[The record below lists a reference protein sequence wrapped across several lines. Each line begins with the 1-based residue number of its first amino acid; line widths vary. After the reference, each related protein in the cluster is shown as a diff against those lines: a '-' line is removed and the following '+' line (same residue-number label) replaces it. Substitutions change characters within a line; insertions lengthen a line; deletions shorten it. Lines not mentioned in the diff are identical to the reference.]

1 MKKLMLFASLAMA
14 ASAFAVPS
22 TASAIWTQNHAHI
35 QAGTNPQI
43 HGEGT
48 AAFTSPVGGVD
59 CVQVTATAQLTGGS
73 TTAQATQFNPTLESC
88 KGTGGLAQCKITSIT
103 VENLPWT
110 GHLNGTFITMTD
122 VTIQNHFH
130 GVLCP
135 PTLQLQSTQQHHA
148 ILQGEETGKTEGHAT
163 ITGLKIAGQLRIK
176 ETNQT
181 AVASGTLTPTPATD
195 SHKYG
200 WT

>member
-1 MKKLMLFASLAMA
+1 MRKLMLCVSLALA
-14 ASAFAVPS
+14 AAAFAVPS

-48 AAFTSPVGGVD
+48 WQWTSPIGGIH
-59 CVQVTATAQLTGGS
+59 CTQVTALVQLTGGTTTGLIQQFEPNLAS
-73 TTAQATQFNPTLESC
+73 CKTTA
-88 KGTGGLAQCKITSIT
+88 GLAQCKITSIKT
-103 VENLPWT
+103 EAFPWT
-110 GHLNGTFITMTD
+110 GHLSGTTITQTG
-122 VTIQNHFH
+122 VTIQKHLH

-135 PTLQLQSTQQHHA
+135 QTLQLQTTAQHHM
-148 ILQGEETGKTEGHAT
+148 ILQGEETGATEGHTT
-163 ITGLKIAGQLRIK
+163 INGLKIAGPLRIK

-181 AVASGTLTPTPATD
+181 LQTFGTITPTAAD